1 MKDGGINIKKSQNK
15 KMAKYKVEFYGWEME
30 AQGYSLSDEQ
40 VEQVRELMEDNGYDE
55 LWEIRSEMEDIGI
68 DIWDE
73 GDLFHVSKPHYNA
86 TFWGKVFDED
96 GNVVLEIDYK
106 DLGDMYDYIGDD
118 DKIEELYPYENYIA
132 LPEFLDGTDNVL
144 LVVDENKGGL
154 FESSFESDE
163 LPKTSDFSLMAGTVE
178 TPEGDWDFISRVFFK
193 EKELE
198 PEDYLDN
205 YGKAATLEIYTSGGE
220 TIG

>member
-1 MKDGGINIKKSQNK
+1 
-15 KMAKYKVEFYGWEME
+15 MAKYKVEFYGWEME

-73 GDLFHVSKPHYNA
+73 GDLFHVSKPHYND

-132 LPEFLDGTDNVL
+132 LPEFLDGTYNVL

-154 FESSFESDE
+154 FECSFESDE
-163 LPKTSDFSLMAGTVE
+163 LPKTSDFSLMGGTVE

-193 EKELE
+193 DIELE

-205 YGKAATLEIYTSGGE
+205 YGKAATLEIYTIGGK

>member
-1 MKDGGINIKKSQNK
+1 
-15 KMAKYKVEFYGWEME
+15 MAKYKVEFYGWEME

-73 GDLFHVSKPHYNA
+73 GDLFHVSKPFYNDA
-86 TFWGKVFDED
+86 FWGKVFDED

-163 LPKTSDFSLMAGTVE
+163 LPKTSDFSLMGGTVE

-193 EKELE
+193 DKELE

>member
-1 MKDGGINIKKSQNK
+1 
-15 KMAKYKVEFYGWEME
+15 MAKYKVEFYGWEME

-73 GDLFHVSKPHYNA
+73 GDLFHVSKPFYNDA
-86 TFWGKVFDED
+86 FWGKVFDED

-154 FESSFESDE
+154 FECSFESEE
-163 LPKTSDFSLMAGTVE
+163 LPKTSDFSLMGGIVE

-193 EKELE
+193 DIELE

-205 YGKAATLEIYTSGGE
+205 YGKAATLEIYTSRGE

>member
-1 MKDGGINIKKSQNK
+1 
-15 KMAKYKVEFYGWEME
+15 MAKYKVEFYGWEME

-73 GDLFHVSKPHYNA
+73 GDLFHVSKPFYNDA
-86 TFWGKVFDED
+86 FWGKVFDED

-193 EKELE
+193 DKELE

>member
-1 MKDGGINIKKSQNK
+1 
-15 KMAKYKVEFYGWEME
+15 MAKYKVEFYGWEME

-118 DKIEELYPYENYIA
+118 DKIEELYPYENYIV

-154 FESSFESDE
+154 FECSFESEE
-163 LPKTSDFSLMAGTVE
+163 LPKTSDFSLMGGIVE

-193 EKELE
+193 DIELE

>member
-1 MKDGGINIKKSQNK
+1 
-15 KMAKYKVEFYGWEME
+15 MAKYKVEFYGWEME
-30 AQGYSLSDEQ
+30 AQGHSLSDEQ

-68 DIWDE
+68 DIWGE

-154 FESSFESDE
+154 FECSFESDE
-163 LPKTSDFSLMAGTVE
+163 LPKSSDFSLMGGTVE

-193 EKELE
+193 DIELE

>member
-1 MKDGGINIKKSQNK
+1 
-15 KMAKYKVEFYGWEME
+15 MAKYKVEFYGWEME

-73 GDLFHVSKPHYNA
+73 GDLFHVSKPFYNDA
-86 TFWGKVFDED
+86 FWGKVFDED

-118 DKIEELYPYENYIA
+118 DKIEESYPYENYIA

-163 LPKTSDFSLMAGTVE
+163 LPKTSDFSLMGGTVE

-193 EKELE
+193 DKELE

>member
-1 MKDGGINIKKSQNK
+1 
-15 KMAKYKVEFYGWEME
+15 MAKYKVEFYGWEME

-73 GDLFHVSKPHYNA
+73 GDLFHVSKPFYNDA
-86 TFWGKVFDED
+86 FWGKVFDED

-163 LPKTSDFSLMAGTVE
+163 LPKTSDFSLMGGTVD

-193 EKELE
+193 DKELE

>member
-1 MKDGGINIKKSQNK
+1 
-15 KMAKYKVEFYGWEME
+15 MAKYKVEFYGWEME

-73 GDLFHVSKPHYNA
+73 GDLFHVSKPFYNDA
-86 TFWGKVFDED
+86 FWGKVFDED

-154 FESSFESDE
+154 FECSFESNE

-193 EKELE
+193 DKELE

>member
-1 MKDGGINIKKSQNK
+1 
-15 KMAKYKVEFYGWEME
+15 MAKYKVEFYGWEME

-73 GDLFHVSKPHYNA
+73 GDLFHVSKPFYNDA
-86 TFWGKVFDED
+86 FWGKVFDED

-163 LPKTSDFSLMAGTVE
+163 LPKTSDFSLMGGTVE

-193 EKELE
+193 DKELE

-205 YGKAATLEIYTSGGE
+205 YGKAATLEIYTSGGK

>member
-1 MKDGGINIKKSQNK
+1 
-15 KMAKYKVEFYGWEME
+15 MAKYKVEFYGWEME

>member
-1 MKDGGINIKKSQNK
+1 MK
-15 KMAKYKVEFYGWEME
+15 YRVEFYGWEMD
-30 AQGYSLSDEQ
+30 AQGYSLDDMQ
-40 VEQVRELMEDNGYDE
+40 VEKVRDLMEENGVEE
-55 LWEIRSEMEDIGI
+55 LWEVRSEMADIGI
-68 DIWDE
+68 DVWDE
-73 GDLFHVSKPHYNA
+73 GDLFRVSKPFYSD

-106 DLGDMYDYIGDD
+106 YLGELYDHVGDD
-118 DKIEELYPYENYIA
+118 DDIEEKYPYENYIA
-132 LPEFLDGTDNVL
+132 LPEFLDDTDNVL
-144 LVVDENKGGL
+144 LIVDENKGGL
-154 FESSFESDE
+154 FECSFESDE
-163 LPKTSDFSLMAGTVE
+163 LPKTSDFSLMGGTVD

-193 EKELE
+193 DKELE

>member
-1 MKDGGINIKKSQNK
+1 
-15 KMAKYKVEFYGWEME
+15 MAKYKVEFYGWEME

-193 EKELE
+193 DKELE

>member
-1 MKDGGINIKKSQNK
+1 
-15 KMAKYKVEFYGWEME
+15 MAKYKVEFYGWEME

-73 GDLFHVSKPHYNA
+73 GDLFHVSKPHYND

-118 DKIEELYPYENYIA
+118 DKIEELYPYENYIG

-163 LPKTSDFSLMAGTVE
+163 LPKTSDFSLMGGTVD

-193 EKELE
+193 DIELE

-205 YGKAATLEIYTSGGE
+205 YGKASTLEIYTSGGE

>member
-1 MKDGGINIKKSQNK
+1 
-15 KMAKYKVEFYGWEME
+15 MAKYKVEFYGWEME

-73 GDLFHVSKPHYNA
+73 GDLFHVSKPFYNDA
-86 TFWGKVFDED
+86 FWGKVFDED

-118 DKIEELYPYENYIA
+118 DKIEESYPYENYIA

-193 EKELE
+193 DKELE